1 VELAHSG
8 VKERDSCEAKLTAE
22 LSNELLA
29 ELAFNRARKSLR
41 QN

>member
-1 VELAHSG
+1 MELAHSR

-29 ELAFNRARKSLR
+29 DLKDGFQLS
-41 QN
+41 